1 METKKERLM
10 SAFNYLK
17 GTGKVHTQ
25 QDIADKMEINKSSLS
40 KATNGDDKYLTDS
53 FLKRFNYSFGNL
65 FNERWLISGDG
76 EMLNQ
81 VSQQIVNGDNNTAV
95 SGNGNTV
102 NTITDALLN
111 ELVAQ
116 RRMTEKAQQQ
126 IDRMLTIIEN
136 INKP

>member
-1 METKKERLM
+1 M

-53 FLKRFNYSFGNL
+53 FLKRFNYSFGNM
-65 FNERWLISGDG
+65 FNERWLISGEG

-102 NTITDALLN
+102 NTITDALLT

>member
-1 METKKERLM
+1 M

>member
-1 METKKERLM
+1 M

-25 QDIADKMEINKSSLS
+25 QDVADKMEINKSSLS

-53 FLKRFNYSFGNL
+53 FLKRFNYSFGNM
-65 FNERWLISGDG
+65 FNERWLINGEG

-81 VSQQIVNGDNNTAV
+81 ASQQIVNGDNNTAV

-102 NTITDALLN
+102 NTITDALLT

-116 RRMTEKAQQQ
+116 RKMTEKAQQQ